1 MSLVA
6 SPRPGAGPAHASDLT
21 ASSSVSV
28 ASTARGSVRKRSAAF
43 ADDIAAAP
51 HLDGVYVALEPPPG
65 VDAPPGVPPPLAPSL
80 RLIAVTVTVPRA
92 THSTRKS
99 SPRSHPTTAIN
110 PPLADGIAVSA
121 VTQGAAPVFS
131 RRGSLA
137 SPISS
142 LVPATPSHRA
152 TATLPE
158 AAPAAT
164 TQSVAP
170 PSAEATCTRGGDV
183 SPATRGATSYSAYV
197 SGTAPP
203 SVERS
208 PARDGSAHACT
219 LPSCVT
225 HAVPHSASRPP
236 RALPALPAR

>member
-6 SPRPGAGPAHASDLT
+6 SPRPCEGPAHASDLT

-43 ADDIAAAP
+43 ADDMAAAP
-51 HLDGVYVALEPPPG
+51 HLDGVLIEPPPG
-65 VDAPPGVPPPLAPSL
+65 VDAPPGVEPPLAPSL
-80 RLIAVTVTVPRA
+80 RMAVAVTVPRA

-142 LVPATPSHRA
+142 LAPATPSHRA

-170 PSAEATCTRGGDV
+170 ASAEATCTREGDV

-236 RALPALPAR
+236 RALPVLPV